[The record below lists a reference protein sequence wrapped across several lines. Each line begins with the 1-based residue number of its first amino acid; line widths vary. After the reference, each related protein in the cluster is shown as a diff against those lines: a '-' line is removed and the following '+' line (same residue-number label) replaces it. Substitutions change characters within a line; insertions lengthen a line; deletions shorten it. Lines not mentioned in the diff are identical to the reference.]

1 LPELSPQ
8 RQPYGTP
15 FMVRAIGVPMR
26 HCSSMHTMRRL
37 GAAMAL
43 VVVMCACTKT
53 GALDPVCPAPT
64 DRAPKKDECTLVD
77 WDVVSVNQA
86 DIELR
91 YYVNQPGCSGTLK
104 RVEAKETDGDVTLK
118 VVVHYTG
125 DDGAS
130 CPTVVASRVATVT
143 LKNPL
148 GDRRLFGCRPKGSFV
163 PQGGYNAPAPRDG
176 TKDCA
181 PGH

>member
-1 LPELSPQ
+1 
-8 RQPYGTP
+8 
-15 FMVRAIGVPMR
+15 MVRAVAARMR
-26 HCSSMHTMRRL
+26 HCSTMHTMHRV

-43 VVVMCACTKT
+43 VVMACACTKT
-53 GALDPVCPAPT
+53 GALDPECPAPT
-64 DRAPKKDECTLVD
+64 DRAPKKDECMVVD
-77 WDVVSVNQA
+77 WDIVSVNQA
-86 DIELR
+86 DLEIR

-104 RVEAKETDGDVTLK
+104 RVEAKETDGDVTLR

-125 DDGAS
+125 DDAAT
-130 CPTVVASRVATVT
+130 CPTTVT
-143 LKNPL
+143 SHVVTVSLKNPL

-163 PQGGYNAPAPRDG
+163 PQGGYNAPAPRDS

>member
-1 LPELSPQ
+1 
-8 RQPYGTP
+8 
-15 FMVRAIGVPMR
+15 
-26 HCSSMHTMRRL
+26 MHTVARV
-37 GAAMAL
+37 AAVAAL
-43 VVVMCACTKT
+43 VAAVGCTKT

-91 YYVNQPGCSGTLK
+91 YYVNQPGCSAGLK
-104 RVEAKETDGDVTLK
+104 RVEAKETDGDVTLR
-118 VVVHYTG
+118 VVVNFTG
-125 DDGAS
+125 DEGAT
-130 CPTVVASRVATVT
+130 CPTAYASRVATIT

-163 PQGGYNAPAPRDG
+163 PQGGYNNPAPRDP
-176 TKDCA
+176 TKDCR